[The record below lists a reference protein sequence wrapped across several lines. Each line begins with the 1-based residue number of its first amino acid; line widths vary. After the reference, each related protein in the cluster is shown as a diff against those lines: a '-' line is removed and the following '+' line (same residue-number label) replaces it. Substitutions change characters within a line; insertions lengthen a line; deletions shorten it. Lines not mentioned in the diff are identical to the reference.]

1 MTSTFSTANHLS
13 EMGDALGWSIL
24 HSFADQIFNGRELSS
39 RQLEVV
45 QKATDILAKRT
56 AEQKA
61 SANLPV
67 PEGRT
72 TVTCTVTNLKSC
84 SFRFHAGDSGV
95 STSVKMTAVLGN
107 GVRVW
112 GTVPASIEQ
121 DVKQGDTVT
130 FTATF
135 TRKDAK
141 FVTFSR
147 PSKAVLASA

>member
-1 MTSTFSTANHLS
+1 MNSTFSTANHLS

-24 HSFADQIFNGRELSS
+24 HSFADQIFNGRELSA

-56 AEQKA
+56 AERKA
-61 SANLPV
+61 SAHLPV

-72 TVTCTVTNLKSC
+72 TVTCTVTNLKEC
-84 SFRFHAGDSGV
+84 SFRFHAGSAGV
-95 STSVKMTAVLGN
+95 STSLKMTGVMGN

-112 GTVPASIEQ
+112 GTVPSSIEQ
-121 DVKQGDTVT
+121 DIKQGDTVT

-135 TRKDAK
+135 TRKDSK

-147 PSKAVLASA
+147 PSNAALVVA